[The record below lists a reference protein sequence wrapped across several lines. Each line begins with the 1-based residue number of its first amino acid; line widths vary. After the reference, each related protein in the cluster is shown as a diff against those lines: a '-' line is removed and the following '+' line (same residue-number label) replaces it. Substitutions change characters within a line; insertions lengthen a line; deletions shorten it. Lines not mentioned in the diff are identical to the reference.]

1 MAHAIHPNFA
11 DKHEGRHQPKLNG
24 GMVVKEHCKQRY
36 ATSAVTEAVSIP
48 VWKLPVRNLPK

>member
-36 ATSAVTEAVSIP
+36 ATSAVTEAVMR
-48 VWKLPVRNLPK
+48 KL